1 MSVEARKA
9 RIQGAIVATEVELH
23 ALESYMQFPGA
34 DLEAAREL
42 RKSLRTRLR
51 RQQTSLCSVKLQE
64 ILAAQQRVDPLQT
77 DIERQVEA
85 ESAAHGPDLGGSR
98 RRGR

>member
-1 MSVEARKA
+1 MSDRVA
-9 RIQGAIVATEVELH
+9 RIERALAGTEVEL
-23 ALESYMQFPGA
+23 ARLRVYIATPGA
-34 DLEAAREL
+34 DLEAAYALEASY
-42 RKSLRTRLR
+42 KASLR
-51 RQQTSLCSVKLQE
+51 RQKAS
-64 ILAAQQRVDPLQT
+64 LAAARLQAKMLSEPFVDPLQT